1 MPFPPPPL
9 GVAGERASSVA
20 PGEPPSEG
28 RGGGGPAPARLGAP
42 GNARAEAVE
51 LAWAAHTVHTEEECP
66 YEEQIEE
73 LRQNDVED
81 EAAGDE

>member
-1 MPFPPPPL
+1 
-9 GVAGERASSVA
+9 
-20 PGEPPSEG
+20 
-28 RGGGGPAPARLGAP
+28 
-42 GNARAEAVE
+42 
-51 LAWAAHTVHTEEECP
+51 VHTEEECP